1 MSKQAL
7 SGEQITSIKDP
18 RVVEARE
25 LATAAGRARRGKALL
40 EGAESLGWALD
51 AGATIE
57 QVFYHAAAR
66 EDPVLARLVAAGV
79 PCAAVSEGIA
89 KKISDTAYLVPL
101 LGVVAL
107 PPEPASPAGDF
118 VLVLDHV
125 QDHGNLGTIVRT
137 AGAFGIRDLVATHL
151 DLDLYFKKTVAA
163 SRGKVFDV
171 RLRRFPAGGAAVR
184 DLQARGYQIVATSP
198 HARDIQA
205 LAPLQRKPVALVV
218 GNETAGVGDDILAL
232 ADVVVQIPMSGPVES
247 LNVGVATGISVYE
260 LKVRMVLA
268 MLVNYIRANLGREV
282 NVTGKLIQQAFDAQ
296 LRRVSDLNSTQV
308 ILLMMLACDESI
320 PEAQAARDTATSGAD
335 LAALL
340 APLFAR
346 GLIARLPDATPPA
359 IRITEAG
366 ERTLAQLWSVVE
378 RADAA
383 IVAGFSD
390 AEQAQLHAFLQRI
403 QANCA
408 HVMAGPA

>member
-1 MSKQAL
+1 M
-7 SGEQITSIKDP
+7 
-18 RVVEARE
+18 
-25 LATAAGRARRGKALL
+25 
-40 EGAESLGWALD
+40 
-51 AGATIE
+51 
-57 QVFYHAAAR
+57 
-66 EDPVLARLVAAGV
+66 
-79 PCAAVSEGIA
+79 
-89 KKISDTAYLVPL
+89 
-101 LGVVAL
+101 
-107 PPEPASPAGDF
+107 
-118 VLVLDHV
+118 
-125 QDHGNLGTIVRT
+125 
-137 AGAFGIRDLVATHL
+137 
-151 DLDLYFKKTVAA
+151 
-163 SRGKVFDV
+163 
-171 RLRRFPAGGAAVR
+171 
-184 DLQARGYQIVATSP
+184 
-198 HARDIQA
+198 
-205 LAPLQRKPVALVV
+205 
-218 GNETAGVGDDILAL
+218 
-232 ADVVVQIPMSGPVES
+232 ES

-320 PEAQAARDTATSGAD
+320 PEAQVARDTATFGDD

-346 GLIARLPDATPPA
+346 GLIARLPDAVPPA

-390 AEQAQLHAFLQRI
+390 AEKAQLHAFLQRI

-408 HVMAGPA
+408 NVMAGSA